1 MKKAVTKSSKKSP
14 TKKEQMIVFVDGAG
28 NYYEIPR
35 RLFEKSRVTGSSKA
49 KIKEALKDVL
59 EEAGYINAPLIPGSI
74 VSSPVV
80 GSQALH
86 FAGFYLK
93 SAKPKD

>member
-1 MKKAVTKSSKKSP
+1 MKKAAKKSSKKTP

-35 RLFEKSRVTGSSKA
+35 EVFEKSRVSGSRKA
-49 KIKEALKDVL
+49 KIKEALDDVL

-74 VSSPVV
+74 VSSPV
-80 GSQALH
+80 SRNQALH

-93 SAKPKD
+93 SAESKD